1 MEAFKVVIAGHV
13 DHGKSTLI
21 GKILNDSSQVLEDR
35 YKKIENIC
43 KSKSMKFEYAFL
55 LDAFEEEQKQG
66 ITIDKLEIPWVHE
79 EKRYIFIDTP
89 GHKEFINNM
98 VSGSSNAHIAI
109 ILIDAK
115 EGIQEQTRQH
125 IAVLNLF
132 GIKKLI
138 VLFNK
143 MDLIKYDQKLYENHQ
158 KALEIELKKFPFT
171 EKHIIPISA
180 YEGNNIFS
188 RTDELSWYQGPT
200 LIEALDTNHSLENLN
215 KENSFKR
222 LSIQDVYKFDD
233 KRIYAGIVLS
243 GELSENY
250 ELTFSAGSKSI
261 IKSFEEWNTPS
272 ARTQYRPNDVVSFTL
287 NDSLFLVKGEIAS
300 WNSPPPKKSHF
311 VTLSTFWFSMNTPRL
326 KHNYTFKIANQKHSV
341 EILEFREIAA
351 QLFQIKIKSSSE
363 IVYDFFED
371 CESLGRGIIIDDF
384 NVVGASVIQQSLNE
398 SAIESNHNSETLKG
412 VVWLT
417 GLSGSGKTTIA
428 QELKRSVEKTGT
440 RVVILDGDELR
451 RGLNSDLGFSE
462 EDRHEQARRTACMAE
477 ILCRQNIFVIVAL
490 ISPKEAFRQTARD
503 ILKDFPFHEIF
514 IKVPI
519 EECHNRD
526 VKGLYKMAQ
535 SGKVEQLTGISAAY
549 EEPTSPD
556 LTVDNFN
563 SSIEESCKKILKHL
577 GF

>member
-1 MEAFKVVIAGHV
+1 MDALKVVIAGHV

-66 ITIDKLEIPWVHE
+66 ITIDKLEIPWIHE
-79 EKRYIFIDTP
+79 EQRYIFIDTP

-98 VSGSSNAHIAI
+98 VSGSSNAHLAI

-143 MDLIKYDQKLYENHQ
+143 MDLINYDQNIFESH
-158 KALEIELKKFPFT
+158 KKIIDSYLVDFPFR
-171 EKHIIPISA
+171 EKFIIPISA

-188 RTDELSWYQGPT
+188 RDEKLNWYKGPT
-200 LIEALDTNHSLENLN
+200 LIEALKTDHCLF
-215 KENSFKR
+215 SFKKERTFNR

-233 KRIYAGIVLS
+233 KRIYAGIVLD
-243 GELSENY
+243 GNLTEKY

-261 IKSFEEWNTPS
+261 IKSFEEWNTDATRNS
-272 ARTQYRPNDVVSFTL
+272 YHINEVVSFTL

-300 WNSPPPKKSHF
+300 WNSPPPNKSHF
-311 VTLSTFWFSMNTPRL
+311 LTLSTFWFSKVQPQL
-326 KHNYTFKIANQKHSV
+326 KQSYTFKIANQKHHV
-341 EILEFREIAA
+341 EIQEIRKIAN
-351 QLFQIKIKSSSE
+351 QLFQIQIKSSSE

-371 CESLGRGIIIDDF
+371 CESLARGILID
-384 NVVGASVIQQSLNE
+384 NYQVVGASVIQKALNKQK
-398 SAIESNHNSETLKG
+398 IESLYSANSSKG
-412 VVWLT
+412 VAWLT

-428 QELKRSVEKTGT
+428 QELKRSLEKMGVK
-440 RVVILDGDELR
+440 VVILDGDELR

-477 ILCRQNIFVIVAL
+477 ILCRQNVFVIVAL
-490 ISPKEAFRQTARD
+490 ISPRKAFRDTARN
-503 ILKDFPFHEIF
+503 ILKEFPFHEVF
-514 IKVPI
+514 IDVPL
-519 EECHNRD
+519 EECHKRD
-526 VKGLYKMAQ
+526 AKGLYKMA
-535 SGKVEQLTGISAAY
+535 STGSVKQLTGISAIY
-549 EEPTSPD
+549 EKPTQPD
-556 LTVDNFN
+556 LVVDNLT
-563 SSIEESCKKILKHL
+563 STVEENCQIILKHL